1 MTTHNPTNERIKRQ
15 YFAYISEAQGHSEQT
30 IDAVAKAIARFEA
43 FTRYKDFKSFH
54 IEQAKAF
61 KRALAEQR
69 SDRSG
74 EPLSKATLYATLTAL
89 KRFFV
94 WLAGQPGYKSRI
106 SYADAEYF
114 NLSAKDTRIAK
125 ASRPARVPTLEQIR
139 HVIRSMPATTDIEL
153 RNRALLA
160 FTILTGAR
168 DGAIASFKIRHVDVA
183 QGSIDQD
190 AREVRTKFSKS
201 FVTTF
206 FPVGDDIRA
215 IVVDWVRHLRREKLW
230 GLDDP
235 LFPATKIAIGDNL
248 RFGVAGL
255 DRRHWSNAGPIR
267 AIFKQAFAA
276 AGLQYFNPH
285 SFRNTLAL
293 LGGQRCRNP
302 EEYKA
307 WSQNL
312 GHEHVLTTLC
322 SYGDVSSYRQSEIM
336 HSFASPARDTQDDAF
351 SGAGA
356 TQVDG
361 TNEAVAEDLHEEK
374 SINCLR
380 SRK

>member
-1 MTTHNPTNERIKRQ
+1 MTNFNATNERLKRQ
-15 YFAYISEAQGHSEQT
+15 YFAYLAEAQGYNEAS

-43 FTRYKDFKSFH
+43 FTRQKDFKAFH

-61 KRALAEQR
+61 KRGLAEQR
-69 SDRSG
+69 GDRSG

-89 KRFFV
+89 KRFFT

-106 SYADAEYF
+106 AYADAEYF

-125 ASRPARVPTLEQIR
+125 ATRLARVPTLEQIR
-139 HVIRSMPATTDIEL
+139 HVIRFMPAATEIEQ
-153 RNRALLA
+153 RNRALIA

-168 DGAIASFKIRHVDVA
+168 DGAIASLKLRHIDIA
-183 QGSIDQD
+183 EGNIDQD

-215 IVVDWVRHLRREKLW
+215 VVVHWVSYLRQDKLW

-235 LFPATKIAIGDNL
+235 LFPATRIAVGNEL
-248 RFGVAGL
+248 RFEATGL
-255 DRRHWSNAGPIR
+255 DRKHWSSAGPIR
-267 AIFKQAFAA
+267 QIFKEAFAA
-276 AGLQYFNPH
+276 AGLPYFNPH
-285 SFRNTLAL
+285 SFRKTLAL
-293 LGGQRCRNP
+293 LGGRICKTP

-312 GHEHVLTTLC
+312 GHDHVLTTFS
-322 SYGDVSSYRQSEIM
+322 SYGDVGSYRQAEIIRGFSE
-336 HSFASPARDTQDDAF
+336 
-351 SGAGA
+351 GA
-356 TQVDG
+356 
-361 TNEAVAEDLHEEK
+361 ER
-374 SINCLR
+374 LR
-380 SRK
+380 QTT